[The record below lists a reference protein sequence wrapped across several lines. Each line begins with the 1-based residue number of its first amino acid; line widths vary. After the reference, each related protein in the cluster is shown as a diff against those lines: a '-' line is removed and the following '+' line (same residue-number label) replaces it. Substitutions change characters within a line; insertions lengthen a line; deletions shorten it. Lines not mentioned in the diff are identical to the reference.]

1 MLKKSA
7 KFHLHVYK
15 MADVQSYSWQQFF
28 ITKDYNNISGHKQGT
43 SYIYTVVHPLKGLVN
58 SHKE

>member
-1 MLKKSA
+1 M
-7 KFHLHVYK
+7 YK
-15 MADVQSYSWQQFF
+15 VIHGNNFF